1 MFKVINRKTK
11 KRYEICSKLTIKIS
25 EIIINKY
32 RRSGV
37 FIVNFEH
44 ILQLFL
50 KLLFEQVNVNWDGT
64 IHELKLNRFIFK
76 IPNFHSY
83 HQ

>member
-32 RRSGV
+32 RRSSV

-44 ILQLFL
+44 ILQLLL

-64 IHELKLNRFIFK
+64 VH
-76 IPNFHSY
+76 
-83 HQ
+83 